1 MQLCEDCG
9 ANPATVHLTRIVNET
24 TLVSH
29 LCEECSRKKP
39 SAFQSP
45 TMAHARGGTG
55 KRHRLS
61 AMSIKTFGIQTK
73 GWLGCSEC
81 YRHFEKDI
89 DSLLMQVHGSTV
101 HKGKVY
107 RHSGPDKLDI
117 KDMERLKSELS
128 EAIEKE
134 EFELAAL
141 IRDTLHS
148 FNTKTP
154 EKPGPGPMTERSA
167 PFAVPK
173 WFSGPDPTRTW
184 SFPRA
189 SGLRVTAPATGSR
202 QVLAVR
208 AKAGF

>member
-29 LCEECSRKKP
+29 LCEECSRKKAIDILITNEGP
-39 SAFQSP
+39 MPEAGPEKDTACPRCQL
-45 TMAHARGGTG
+45 
-55 KRHRLS
+55 KLS
-61 AMSIKTFGIQTK
+61 EFKTK

-101 HKGKVY
+101 HKGKLY

-148 FNTKTP
+148 FNTQN
-154 EKPGPGPMTERSA
+154 
-167 PFAVPK
+167 
-173 WFSGPDPTRTW
+173 
-184 SFPRA
+184 
-189 SGLRVTAPATGSR
+189 TGEAR
-202 QVLAVR
+202 DQAR
-208 AKAGF
+208 

>member
-1 MQLCEDCG
+1 MKRYAVALLLLLPCLAAMADC
-9 ANPATVHLTRIVNET
+9 
-24 TLVSH
+24 
-29 LCEECSRKKP
+29 
-39 SAFQSP
+39 
-45 TMAHARGGTG
+45 TG
-55 KRHRLS
+55 LLLWLS
-61 AMSIKTFGIQTK
+61 ALAGYPGRLPRLAFARCTGWPHWATGPTWPASCWTPTTQTPEAGPEKDTACPRCQLKLSEFKTK

-148 FNTKTP
+148 FNTQNGIQISKNA
-154 EKPGPGPMTERSA
+154 R
-167 PFAVPK
+167 
-173 WFSGPDPTRTW
+173 
-184 SFPRA
+184 
-189 SGLRVTAPATGSR
+189 
-202 QVLAVR
+202 
-208 AKAGF
+208 